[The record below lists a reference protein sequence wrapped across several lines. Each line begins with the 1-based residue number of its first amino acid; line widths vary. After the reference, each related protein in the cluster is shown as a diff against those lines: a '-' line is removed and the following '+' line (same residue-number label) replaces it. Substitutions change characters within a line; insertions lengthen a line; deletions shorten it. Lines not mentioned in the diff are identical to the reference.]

1 MVCSRCSARTVCSLF
16 SLLLFSFFFFSET
29 NLTENAV
36 PFSNRY
42 LYENQ
47 LTGVLPASWS
57 ALSNLQE
64 LYFLFSLA
72 RVIVP
77 GIEPITKVTSLQSTI
92 WSNSCHLVS
101 RPSSL
106 SQSSAFVRFYFYA
119 VFWFILTVYSKGIVF
134 ESIKWTSSFRLVCSQ
149 QSSNT
154 VCCFPILLSN
164 ALMVSPWNFSDIWET
179 INSLENFLTLGLLS
193 LPCQFCMF
201 FLSFS
206 VFSI

>member
-1 MVCSRCSARTVCSLF
+1 MLLILPPFFKPIWEWFCQQIFERESIHWRTSCFLVCSLQF
-16 SLLLFSFFFFSET
+16 TKIVLSFISCT
-29 NLTENAV
+29 T
-36 PFSNRY
+36 
-42 LYENQ
+42 
-47 LTGVLPASWS
+47 
-57 ALSNLQE
+57 
-64 LYFLFSLA
+64 
-72 RVIVP
+72 VP

-119 VFWFILTVYSKGIVF
+119 VFWFILTVYSKVIVF

-193 LPCQFCMF
+193 LR
-201 FLSFS
+201 
-206 VFSI
+206 